1 MTAIIMLST
10 HEVAGTVTYI
20 ITCNA
25 QNNLVRQAVLALIG
39 K

>member
-10 HEVAGTVTYI
+10 LDVAGTVTYI

-25 QNNLVRQAVLALIG
+25 QNNLVRLVVLALTG